1 MALAAAAGRDRLHIA
16 VNGDEGVVDSSTAS
30 RSNQRVIGDG
40 DDAEGGADD
49 RISGPF
55 LVGEMDLA
63 RLNDNAFHSAY
74 ATAVAEALLAQGVD
88 TGLCI
93 SPSSTPPVPLVS
105 NGAQSTPAAPKLAA
119 APVSAFLS
127 GSPSTPPSP
136 AYILDL
142 CGAWGLAGLL
152 VAQLEGSDGAPATRV
167 LALVEGEEAAAAL
180 NALAKENGLGPD
192 RYVAAAAGLV
202 NLVSR
207 GGVFGGPNGR
217 GLNLD
222 VDDCLKSWGRAHPC
236 PVPWSV
242 VMATSLTEGSG
253 LLKQGVLGDLEM
265 CRRFICAADSDS
277 DAENRVSTTFVPGFL
292 EVVCQGLQ
300 RPSLLLENWVQSDS
314 CCGVDVGPVNSF
326 GVENF
331 RELDLSAAAPSGS
344 GEEKRRNGNNDV
356 QQVGPPSPELLER
369 GHEDEAFLTA
379 PVVCYDVD
387 LADVRAGPDGC
398 LQRRCS
404 RLRVQRDGTLHAL
417 SYWFRQHLR
426 PMGSRE
432 DAAVLDTGP
441 HVTAGASDNGK
452 SFRSSGT
459 PSEGPSHFRQAA
471 VLLSKPAAVTVG
483 QYIDLS
489 VFCHTSQGVIV
500 QVVGISE
507 AAGHELA

>member
-1 MALAAAAGRDRLHIA
+1 MALAAAAGRDRLHLT
-16 VNGDEGVVDSSTAS
+16 VNGEEGVVGSYSAS
-30 RSNQRVIGDG
+30 RSSERAICDG
-40 DDAEGGADD
+40 GDAEGGAND
-49 RISGPF
+49 RIGGPF

-74 ATAVAEALLAQGVD
+74 ATAVAEALLAQGDD

-93 SPSSTPPVPLVS
+93 SPSNTPPIPLVS
-105 NGAQSTPAAPKLAA
+105 AGAQSTPAAPKLAD
-119 APVSAFLS
+119 APVSALLS
-127 GSPSTPPSP
+127 DSPSTPPSP
-136 AYILDL
+136 AYVLDL
-142 CGAWGLAGLL
+142 CGAWGVAGLL

-192 RYVAAAAGLV
+192 RYVAAATGLV
-202 NLVSR
+202 DLASR
-207 GGVFGGPNGR
+207 GGIFGGPNGR

-222 VDDCLKSWGRAHPC
+222 DGDCLKSWGGTHPC

-277 DAENRVSTTFVPGFL
+277 DAENRASTTFVPGSL

-300 RPSLLLENWVQSDS
+300 RASLLLENWVQSDS

-344 GEEKRRNGNNDV
+344 GEEKYRSGNNES
-356 QQVGPPSPELLER
+356 QQVSPPSPELIER

-398 LQRRCS
+398 LQRRRS

-426 PMGSRE
+426 PMGSR

-441 HVTAGASDNGK
+441 HVTAGVSYDGE
-452 SFRSSGT
+452 SFRSSGI

-507 AAGHELA
+507 AAGQELA